1 VFQGASQINLDAKG
15 RMAVPTRLR
24 DPLTQGGT
32 VGVVLTAHP
41 DGCLLLY
48 PLPAWEPVRAQVMAF
63 PSTNQQA
70 SLWKRLLIGFAEELA
85 LDGAGRLL
93 ISPELRTYARI
104 DKRGDVRRPGFAL
117 RDLGPGGL
125 ERAARAL
132 AIRGQS
138 DLAPGHGELLA
149 VKRSATPGLPPLPE
163 ESEAEAPGV
172 PDPSPT

>member
-1 VFQGASQINLDAKG
+1 MFQGASQINLDAKG

-48 PLPAWEPVRAQVMAF
+48 PTPAWEPVRTQVMGF

-70 SLWKRLLIGFAEELA
+70 SLWKRLLIGFAEDLS

-104 DKRGDVRRPGFAL
+104 DKRVMCVGQGTHFEIW
-117 RDLGPGGL
+117 DLEGWNEQL
-125 ERAARAL
+125 ERL
-132 AIRGQS
+132 
-138 DLAPGHGELLA
+138 
-149 VKRSATPGLPPLPE
+149 RSGGNPQLPPGMENFSL
-163 ESEAEAPGV
+163 
-172 PDPSPT
+172 